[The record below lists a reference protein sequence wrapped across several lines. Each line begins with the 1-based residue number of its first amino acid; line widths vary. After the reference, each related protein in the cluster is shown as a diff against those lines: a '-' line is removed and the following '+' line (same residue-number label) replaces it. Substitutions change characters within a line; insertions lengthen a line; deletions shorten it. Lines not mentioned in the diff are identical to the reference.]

1 MPAPQRMPT
10 KERKISE
17 IGGEDP
23 RVSIVGTVVDF
34 KDNILAVDDGTGKID
49 VSFEELPDVKTSQL
63 VRIFGRA
70 IAVEGGFE
78 LQGEVCQD
86 FGSADIAL
94 WRKVSE
100 LWEDS
105 LKQL

>member
-1 MPAPQRMPT
+1 MPASQRMPS

-49 VSFEELPDVKTSQL
+49 ATFEELPDVKTGQL

>member
-1 MPAPQRMPT
+1 MPA

-34 KDNILAVDDGTGKID
+34 KDDILAVDDGTGKID
-49 VSFEELPDVKTSQL
+49 VSFEELPDVKTGQL

-86 FGSADIAL
+86 FGSADMAL